1 MADSYSTF
9 TANAAL
15 SGYAPIAIVRL
26 GHTHPHALSLVHFD
40 LSDSKCTC
48 ALANRTTARQDGV
61 HAAFDVVYAR
71 TGLIA

>member
-1 MADSYSTF
+1 MGGSYSTF

-15 SGYAPIAIVRL
+15 SGYTPIAIVRL

-40 LSDSKCTC
+40 LSDGKCTC
-48 ALANRTTARQDGV
+48 SLANRTTARQDGV

-71 TGLIA
+71 AGFMA